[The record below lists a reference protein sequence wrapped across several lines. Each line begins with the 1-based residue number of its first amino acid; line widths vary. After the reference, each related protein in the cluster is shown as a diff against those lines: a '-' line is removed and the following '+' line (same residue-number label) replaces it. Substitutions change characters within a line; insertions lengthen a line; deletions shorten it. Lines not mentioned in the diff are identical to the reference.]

1 MSETPDEQ
9 ATVTEDTV
17 TVRRSPRYFR
27 FMFAGAVVFA
37 LVALVLTYAF
47 PENPTYSRAQVFG
60 FLLVAAIAVGVAVG
74 SLVALALDRATNKRA
89 KTVQADRLDVR
100 VTSDDTHNPIES

>member
-9 ATVTEDTV
+9 TTVTEDV
-17 TVRRSPRYFR
+17 TLKRSPRYFR

-37 LVALVLTYAF
+37 LIALGLTFAF

-60 FLLVAAIAVGVAVG
+60 FLLIAALALGVGVG
-74 SLVALALDRATNKRA
+74 SLVALAIDRAANKRV

>member
-17 TVRRSPRYFR
+17 TVKRSPRYFR
-27 FMFAGAVVFA
+27 FMFAGVVVFA
-37 LVALVLTYAF
+37 LVALALTFAF
-47 PENPTYSRAQVFG
+47 PENPTYSRGQVFG
-60 FLLVAAIAVGVAVG
+60 FLLVVAVAVGAAVG
-74 SLVALALDRATNKRA
+74 SLVALALDRAANKRS